1 MGKASLLTREE
12 VLKRLKSAIEQMLPI
27 CEPEF
32 VVLFGS
38 FAYGEPDEGSDVD
51 LLVVYP
57 DDADEAKRR
66 DAVSALH
73 RSFGTRLE
81 VHPCTLSQWKE
92 ALLKR
97 NWFVADITKRGIPL
111 FSRREWKEILEEV
124 NMRMG
129 ESKNLYPFE
138 WLERAKEDWRLTEL
152 ALSEGLVL
160 GAAYHLQQAI
170 EKWLKAYLLYHG
182 WKLERTHDLEEL
194 LSEAVKHEPNLQRF
208 QDMCRR
214 VKYFIAARYPGLPNP
229 PTEEE
234 LRQQWLPKA
243 KELGNFV
250 CKALGANHIALEV
263 RENNPENSPR

>member
-1 MGKASLLTREE
+1 MGKASLLSKEE
-12 VLKRLKSAIEQMLPI
+12 VLMRLRRAVEQMRLI

-57 DDADEAKRR
+57 DDVDEAKRR
-66 DAVSALH
+66 ETVSALH

-81 VHPCTLSQWKE
+81 VHPCTLSQWRE

-97 NWFVADITKRGIPL
+97 NWFVAEITKRGIPL
-111 FSRREWKEILEEV
+111 FSRIDWTKVLEEV
-124 NMRMG
+124 EILMSQSENI
-129 ESKNLYPFE
+129 YPLE
-138 WLERAKEDWRLTEL
+138 WLERARRDWRFVEV
-152 ALSEGLVL
+152 ALSEGWIPE
-160 GAAYHLQQAI
+160 AAYHLQQAV
-170 EKWLKAYLLYHG
+170 EKWLKAFLLYHG

-194 LSEAVKHEPNLQRF
+194 LSEAVKHEPNLQKF
-208 QDMCRR
+208 QKMCHR

-234 LRQQWLPKA
+234 LREQWLPQA
-243 KELGNFV
+243 KELGEFV
-250 CKALGANHIALEV
+250 RQVL
-263 RENNPENSPR
+263 RER